1 MAAGGQHRGETP
13 AAVSAW
19 IAQSVA
25 CQDGGCSRP
34 RTHGED
40 LAEVRGS
47 RGRRHGDLSHG
58 SPLGR
63 DYSVTPTLLRRSPGR
78 EMGQSPAEVAL

>member
-34 RTHGED
+34 RTMARTSLRSAAAG
-40 LAEVRGS
+40 AVAMGTS
-47 RGRRHGDLSHG
+47 IMGRL
-58 SPLGR
+58 
-63 DYSVTPTLLRRSPGR
+63 
-78 EMGQSPAEVAL
+78 